1 MIQEYF
7 AMVVIV
13 YPAIILKN
21 IDKKEK
27 KQFKK
32 QLVELLYHLEIK
44 IHKKKDVTAKGLD
57 VKKSIVIV
65 LDREEDVINTVNVL
79 IVKTIDFNRIYLILS
94 FFGKIASI
102 LNQQS

>member
-1 MIQEYF
+1 M
-7 AMVVIV
+7 
-13 YPAIILKN
+13 
-21 IDKKEK
+21 
-27 KQFKK
+27 
-32 QLVELLYHLEIK
+32 EIK
-44 IHKKKDVTAKGLD
+44 IHKKKDVTAKERV

-102 LNQQS
+102 LN

>member
-1 MIQEYF
+1 M
-7 AMVVIV
+7 
-13 YPAIILKN
+13 
-21 IDKKEK
+21 
-27 KQFKK
+27 
-32 QLVELLYHLEIK
+32 EIK

-102 LNQQS
+102 LN